1 MSQLCP
7 LLPSCAEYAGGVNVK
22 EVQQPSLAHRAL
34 GKTRLKPKPPR
45 KAKSE
50 FHFLKRP
57 ERSPTAANARG
68 QKMFGGRKTK
78 AGSGGGLTVRVCLR
92 RREGAGSVSS
102 CFSKLQ
108 GPGSPLQ
115 GRAPSLPAQ
124 PWRWPPGEEKANARA
139 RLVRRKRLTRRFG
152 QQNRPSLS
160 EASSDLARKVGEGG
174 LAQRLRDPPLWGL
187 PSLSLTLRSTAFA
200 GGISE

>member
-1 MSQLCP
+1 MSQFCP

-22 EVQQPSLAHRAL
+22 EVQQPSVTHWAL
-34 GKTRLKPKPPR
+34 GKTRLRLKPPR

-57 ERSPTAANARG
+57 ARVQAALCKAGPHRSPHG
-68 QKMFGGRKTK
+68 I
-78 AGSGGGLTVRVCLR
+78 
-92 RREGAGSVSS
+92 
-102 CFSKLQ
+102 
-108 GPGSPLQ
+108 
-115 GRAPSLPAQ
+115 
-124 PWRWPPGEEKANARA
+124 WRWPPGEEKADARA
-139 RLVRRKRLTRRFG
+139 RLVRRKQLTRRFG

-174 LAQRLRDPPLWGL
+174 LAQRLRDPPLWGR

-200 GGISE
+200 SGISE

>member
-1 MSQLCP
+1 MQLRQP
-7 LLPSCAEYAGGVNVK
+7 LGCFRGADIRGAFSW
-22 EVQQPSLAHRAL
+22 EVQQPSVTHWAL
-34 GKTRLKPKPPR
+34 GKTRLRLKPPR

-57 ERSPTAANARG
+57 ARSPTAANARG

-78 AGSGGGLTVRVCLR
+78 VQAALCKAGPHR
-92 RREGAGSVSS
+92 
-102 CFSKLQ
+102 
-108 GPGSPLQ
+108 SPH
-115 GRAPSLPAQ
+115 GI
-124 PWRWPPGEEKANARA
+124 WRWPPGEEKADARA
-139 RLVRRKRLTRRFG
+139 RLVRRKQLTRRFG

-174 LAQRLRDPPLWGL
+174 LAQRLRDPPLWGR

-200 GGISE
+200 SGISE